1 LSRRVDPAGLDAH
14 VETPR
19 HLVVDGSAEPG
30 QAAEGRL
37 DVPAGAPETVI
48 EIEMAEGG
56 IEVVDPHQ
64 ANHAA
69 AEPDAF
75 GISGRPVDGLGGFN
89 EFIGLALVFLGRI
102 GRLGRICRARL
113 IRLILGVRFAAL
125 GKGASDTDQ
134 EGDPRDGEVP
144 QDRNLKLTHPS
155 THKFPDLLPARGGF
169 SALV

>member
-1 LSRRVDPAGLDAH
+1 VNAATQRLGHLGIDLPAKA
-14 VETPR
+14 
-19 HLVVDGSAEPG
+19 G
-30 QAAEGRL
+30 QAAEGCLNMAARAAKP
-37 DVPAGAPETVI
+37 VV
-48 EIEMAEGG
+48 EIKVTKGG
-56 IEVVDPHQ
+56 IEIVQPHQ

-69 AEPDAF
+69 AEPNAF